1 MIGVYVYI
9 YRYTVCIHTVYK
21 MKSDDTCRRYH
32 MIKLDKITKLIGT
45 FYLRD
50 ISLEIPEGYIIGL
63 IGANGCGKTSLLHVL
78 MGLYKP
84 DEGEMELMGMKYPE
98 DESKLHDSIGV
109 VLQERLYEDYMTLLE
124 NANYY
129 GRFYSNYDEALLTE
143 MLTNYG
149 LDPQRKYKGLSKGE
163 ELKFQFAF
171 ALAHHPK
178 FLILDE
184 PTGNFDPEFRDE
196 FLKSLKDF
204 IADGEHTVILATHL
218 TDDLDKMADYII
230 YMENGKILTAMDIEE
245 IRSKYRLVAGE
256 DYRMKL
262 LPEQRIIHMEKG
274 EFATKALIRHRPI
287 DTYDASYTVSLPT
300 IEEFMYFV
308 TKRAKGIE
316 I

>member
-1 MIGVYVYI
+1 
-9 YRYTVCIHTVYK
+9 
-21 MKSDDTCRRYH
+21 
-32 MIKLDKITKLIGT
+32 MIKLDRVSKLIGT
-45 FYLRD
+45 FLLRD

-84 DEGEMELMGMKYPE
+84 DSGSMELMGMKYPE
-98 DESKLHDSIGV
+98 DEARLHDSIGV
-109 VLQERLYEDYMTLLE
+109 VLQERLYEDYMTLQE
-124 NANYY
+124 NAAYY
-129 GRFYSNYDEALLTE
+129 GRFYSNYDEAYLLE
-143 MLTNYG
+143 MLKSYD
-149 LDPQRKYKGLSKGE
+149 LDPKRKYKGLSKGE
-163 ELKFQFAF
+163 ELKFQFAC

-178 FLILDE
+178 LLILDE

-196 FLKSLKDF
+196 FLGALKNF

-218 TDDLDKMADYII
+218 TDDLDKIADYLI
-230 YMENGKILTAMDIEE
+230 YMEKGSILTAMDIEE
-245 IRSKYRLVAGE
+245 LRSKYRIVAGE

-274 EFATKALIRHRPI
+274 EFATKALIRHRQI
-287 DTYDASYTVSLPT
+287 DTYDASYTVSAPT

-308 TKRAKGIE
+308 TKRAKGVE

>member
-1 MIGVYVYI
+1 
-9 YRYTVCIHTVYK
+9 
-21 MKSDDTCRRYH
+21 

-98 DESKLHDSIGV
+98 DESKLHDNIGV
-109 VLQERLYEDYMTLLE
+109 VLQERIYEDYMTLSE

-129 GRFYSNYDEALLTE
+129 GRFYSKYDEALLKV
-143 MLTNYG
+143 MLTSYG

-184 PTGNFDPEFRDE
+184 PTGNFDPDFRNE
-196 FLKSLKDF
+196 FLKSLKNF

-218 TDDLDKMADYII
+218 TDDLDKMVDYII
-230 YMENGKILTAMDIEE
+230 YMEDGKILTAMDIEE
-245 IRSKYRLVAGE
+245 LRTKYRLVAGE

-274 EFATKALIRHRPI
+274 GFATKALIRHRPI
-287 DTYDASYTVSLPT
+287 DIYDASYTVSTPT

-308 TKRAKGIE
+308 TKRAKGKE
-316 I
+316 L